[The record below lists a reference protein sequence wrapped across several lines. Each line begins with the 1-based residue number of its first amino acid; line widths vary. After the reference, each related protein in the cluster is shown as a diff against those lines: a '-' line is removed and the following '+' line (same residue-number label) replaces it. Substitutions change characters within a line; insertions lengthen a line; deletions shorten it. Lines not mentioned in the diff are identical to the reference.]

1 MGLLLTLLFL
11 VNIGWGKKKKG
22 YGQCG
27 CCLWLQRCR
36 QPKQVRCRYLCRDR
50 GGLLLSLRSVR
61 WAQQEATQPH
71 PQRCNKSHTWGMS
84 KGHVEVRACRIS
96 AGGHARQCLCFG
108 FAAAQCKQAQKG
120 GRAQAWG
127 QAAIFCS
134 RWQPAF
140 LPQPRPPSNHV
151 FCTHPR
157 GLGLAARVTRRRAR
171 HVRYFGCLECV

>member
-1 MGLLLTLLFL
+1 M
-11 VNIGWGKKKKG
+11 
-22 YGQCG
+22 
-27 CCLWLQRCR
+27 
-36 QPKQVRCRYLCRDR
+36 
-50 GGLLLSLRSVR
+50 LSLAAEVPVAKAGEVQVAVQGQRRAPAHAVVCETGS
-61 WAQQEATQPH
+61 AGSHTATGDMPH

-84 KGHVEVRACRIS
+84 KGHVQVRACRIP

-108 FAAAQCKQAQKG
+108 FAAAQWEQAQKG

-127 QAAIFCS
+127 QAAIFRS

-140 LPQPRPPSNHV
+140 MPQPRPPSNHI